1 MPGNFVNLHIN
12 SNEVTTIIIDENTR
26 RGRIILELVR
36 ELNAGHVLNE
46 QDDVSPGYNKK
57 TIKAIQEAAEGETIV
72 CEDFNDYL
80 RKVK

>member
-1 MPGNFVNLHIN
+1 MPGIYVNLHIKMN
-12 SNEVTTIIIDENTR
+12 DMTTIIIDENTR
-26 RGRIILELVR
+26 RGRIILDLVR

-46 QDDVSPGYNKK
+46 QDEEFTAYNQK
-57 TIKAIQEAAEGETIV
+57 TISAIQEASEGKTIV

>member
-1 MPGNFVNLHIN
+1 MPGNFLNLRIN
-12 SNEVTTIIIDENTR
+12 TNEVTTIIIDENTR

-46 QDDVSPGYNKK
+46 LDEESPVYNQK
-57 TIKAIQEAAEGETIV
+57 TIKAIQKATEGETIV

>member
-57 TIKAIQEAAEGETIV
+57 TIKAIQEATEGETIV